1 MKITPLYE
9 TRVIVVPGSEV
20 IPKLSTATREELA
33 VLLAVLAE
41 PEFVPEELASR
52 LNITEKV
59 LMDAISMWQRSG
71 VLAISNETG
80 AVQTASAAAVSGNE
94 KKGKTPVRNIKTR
107 KELSHYSAS
116 DAADYLEKHAEVKNL
131 VDCCQNISGE
141 MFSTAETEIII
152 GMHDYLALP
161 PDYIMLLFAHAK
173 KTGKRSVRYVESLA
187 IRFFDEGVLNY
198 QELEER
204 LKTVEKL
211 DATEGFIRG
220 IFGLT
225 TRALTAK
232 EKAMVEKWVIT
243 MRYEKE
249 ILRRAYEITVDNT
262 GKPSIPYANA
272 ILENWYKAGLKT
284 IEEIDTALDEYK
296 KAHESTLD
304 NGGSFDTDD
313 FFEAAL
319 RRSYDT

>member
-9 TRVIVVPGSEV
+9 TRVIVIPGTEV
-20 IPKLSTATREELA
+20 LPKLSTASREELA
-33 VLLAVLAE
+33 VLFAVMAQ
-41 PEFVPEELASR
+41 PEFIPAELAAQ

-59 LMDAISMWQRSG
+59 LIDAISMWQRSG
-71 VLAISNETG
+71 VLAVSEESETSSK
-80 AVQTASAAAVSGNE
+80 AVRVTEPV
-94 KKGKTPVRNIKTR
+94 KKTVPKNIKTR
-107 KELSHYSAS
+107 KELPHYSSS

-161 PDYIMLLFAHAK
+161 PDYIMLLFAHAQ

-204 LKTVEKL
+204 LKIVEKL
-211 DATEGFIRG
+211 DTTESYIRS

-232 EKAMVEKWVIT
+232 EKAMVEKWVMT
-243 MRYEKE
+243 MRYEKD

-262 GKPSIPYANA
+262 GKPSLPYANA
-272 ILENWYKAGLKT
+272 ILENWYQAGLKS
-284 IEEIDTALDEYK
+284 IEEIDAAMEDYK

-304 NGGSFDTDD
+304 NGGSFNTDD

>member
-9 TRVIVVPGSEV
+9 NRVIVVPGNEV
-20 IPKLSTATREELA
+20 IPKLSTASREELA
-33 VLLAVLAE
+33 VLLAVMAE
-41 PEFVPEELASR
+41 HEFAPAELASR

-59 LMDAISMWQRSG
+59 LIDAISMWQRSG
-71 VLAISNETG
+71 VLALSED
-80 AVQTASAAAVSGNE
+80 AEEAKQ
-94 KKGKTPVRNIKTR
+94 PVRAAENDKKTKIPAKNIRTR
-107 KELSHYSAS
+107 KELPHYSS
-116 DAADYLEKHAEVKNL
+116 TDAADYLEKHAEVKNL

-204 LKTVEKL
+204 LKNVEKL
-211 DATEGFIRG
+211 DATEGYIRS

-232 EKAMVEKWVIT
+232 EKAMVEKWVMT
-243 MRYEKE
+243 MHYEKE

-262 GKPSIPYANA
+262 GKPSLPYANA

-284 IEEIDTALDEYK
+284 LEEVDAAMEDYK